1 MVQGTRP
8 GPSRSQMR
16 RCMSRCL
23 SQEKGA
29 SEGATRAR
37 RHTARRGQAE
47 RSIPELDHRRLCNI
61 ALQASAVTAAPVEIA
76 TLADRP
82 KLHTALRQL
91 IKGAYFGEHHEVAI
105 LSKAGLLLMVT
116 ARQGATASLLMML
129 RRDGQM
135 AIADGDGKLR
145 ITEAS
150 IDLIS
155 AGMTSLDAET
165 IGDVLAHLRQTR
177 V

>member
-1 MVQGTRP
+1 
-8 GPSRSQMR
+8 
-16 RCMSRCL
+16 
-23 SQEKGA
+23 
-29 SEGATRAR
+29 
-37 RHTARRGQAE
+37 
-47 RSIPELDHRRLCNI
+47 
-61 ALQASAVTAAPVEIA
+61 
-76 TLADRP
+76 
-82 KLHTALRQL
+82 
-91 IKGAYFGEHHEVAI
+91 
-105 LSKAGLLLMVT
+105 VT